1 MHEFRVVDEYEKFR
15 RFDIGLRHKVDFEL
29 SAFMRRRRI
38 YGNGIEYELIQP
50 IKGPNIYWDHLNRF
64 GSGMHHFKI
73 VIRDDEELAAYVKEL
88 EAKGLIRQ
96 YTVVLDE
103 KKLGNDLTVF
113 VSVRLENPRCGE
125 AFARAASA
133 HPNISECYYI
143 AGDVDYLLKIVT
155 DSSRSLEL
163 IHEDIKA
170 MEGVAWTKT
179 LYVLSTIKNDVSVL
193 PGEV

>member
-1 MHEFRVVDEYEKFR
+1 MSEGKFEA
-15 RFDIGLRHKVDFEL
+15 DGLDDQQTINL
-29 SAFMRRRRI
+29 SVSAVIERI
-38 YGNGIEYELIQP
+38 R
-50 IKGPNIYWDHLNRF
+50 K
-64 GSGMHHFKI
+64 
-73 VIRDDEELAAYVKEL
+73 L

-125 AFARAASA
+125 AFAKAASA

-170 MEGVAWTKT
+170 MEGVAWTEDPLCAFHDKKRCVCAAGRGMSCRIWRR
-179 LYVLSTIKNDVSVL
+179 YGPQP
-193 PGEV
+193 PGLQKYFRQALDTFRQVDYAH

>member
-1 MHEFRVVDEYEKFR
+1 M
-15 RFDIGLRHKVDFEL
+15 
-29 SAFMRRRRI
+29 
-38 YGNGIEYELIQP
+38 
-50 IKGPNIYWDHLNRF
+50 
-64 GSGMHHFKI
+64 
-73 VIRDDEELAAYVKEL
+73 
-88 EAKGLIRQ
+88 
-96 YTVVLDE
+96 DE

-125 AFARAASA
+125 AFAKAASA

>member
-1 MHEFRVVDEYEKFR
+1 MDCI
-15 RFDIGLRHKVDFEL
+15 DL
-29 SAFMRRRRI
+29 SILKCLKENSRQTASMISQTINLSVSAVIERI
-38 YGNGIEYELIQP
+38 R
-50 IKGPNIYWDHLNRF
+50 K
-64 GSGMHHFKI
+64 
-73 VIRDDEELAAYVKEL
+73 L

-133 HPNISECYYI
+133 HPSISECYYI